1 MDISKY
7 EFVRM
12 RQKECWGV
20 LMRKDC
26 ELAQK
31 EYICPEDLLGIPLI
45 TTKRESVRN
54 EIANW
59 FGEHYDKI
67 KTAVICDLLYNTS
80 MLVKNG
86 VGAAVCLESIGISED
101 LCFKPLMPALE
112 TGAVFVW
119 KKNTA
124 ISPAVRE
131 FVSHI
136 KMLEKH

>member
-1 MDISKY
+1 
-7 EFVRM
+7 
-12 RQKECWGV
+12 
-20 LMRKDC
+20 MRKDC